1 MNGSGESEPK
11 NLKFHTKPTE
21 ERAGVNAALPYK
33 PREEV
38 GTGGEALGGLLH

>member
-1 MNGSGESEPK
+1 MNGGGESEPK

-21 ERAGVNAALPYK
+21 ESAGVYTALPYK

-38 GTGGEALGGLLH
+38 GTGEEALGGLLH